1 MRSTVTGTV
10 SARAWLALSLGIAP
24 CAVWIWLFARP
35 DLNGTLVLPSEHFL
49 VVTLV
54 SILAVGVAFLVVR
67 TALVMEQ
74 YQVLLIALGFMSMA
88 GFFAIHAL
96 ATPGAHTSNMAMGSS
111 SAAADPYGYT
121 GSSPVSFEYNGTL
134 IGASAFLSLSTPA
147 LFFAA
152 GSSQPVLGLLRR
164 RVPSRVLTLAAAA
177 LPLAY
182 AALAA
187 TRADL
192 VANLPLS
199 QPPLVYALMLAGG
212 VLLAYA
218 AWQQARAYSATHF
231 PVSGALVLAFVVLA
245 QAQVLVVVSAFWTLA
260 WWGYHVLM
268 LSSVVIALG
277 ALFLELDRRR
287 GLERFLSRELVER
300 VVAGDLLRIA
310 GERRMVSLLFAD
322 LRGSTT
328 LAEQLAP
335 EEVIAIL
342 NAYVGELARCVFAHD
357 GMLDKFLGDGLMA
370 IFGVLPDA
378 SCGAV
383 PAARAALDM
392 RERIGRMNAD
402 RRARGQ
408 VALDFGVAVH
418 TGEVVLGA
426 VGIAQRSDFTAIGD
440 TVNTAARLEGQCKE
454 LGLDIVLSGATAAH
468 LPRPEF
474 RVVDVAE
481 VYLRGRQQSVPLA
494 TLAID

>member
-1 MRSTVTGTV
+1 MTFRG
-10 SARAWLALSLGIAP
+10 WLALVLSAAP
-24 CAVWIWLFARP
+24 SVIWIWLLTRP
-35 DLNGTLVLPSEHFL
+35 DLNGQLVLPSEHFL

-54 SILAVGVAFLVVR
+54 SVLAVGVALLVVR

-88 GFFAIHAL
+88 GFFAVHAL
-96 ATPGAHTSNMAMGSS
+96 ATPGAHTSNMPTAVASDPY
-111 SAAADPYGYT
+111 SAATAT
-121 GSSPVSFEYNGTL
+121 VLSFDYNGTL

-147 LFFAA
+147 VYFAA
-152 GSSQPVLGLLRR
+152 GSSQTVLAILRR
-164 RVPSRVLTLAAAA
+164 HLSSRALTLVAAA
-177 LPLAY
+177 LPVAY
-182 AALAA
+182 AGFAWW
-187 TRADL
+187 RPNL

-199 QPPLVYALMLAGG
+199 QPPVVYVLMLASGA
-212 VLLAYA
+212 LLVFA
-218 AWQQARAYSATHF
+218 AWQQARAYAVAQF
-231 PVSGALVLAFVVLA
+231 PVNGALVLAFIVLA
-245 QAQVLVVVSAFWTLA
+245 QAQLLVVLSAFWTVA

-268 LSSVVIALG
+268 LASVVIALG

-310 GERRMVSLLFAD
+310 GERRTVTLLFAD

-335 EEVIAIL
+335 EQVIAIL
-342 NAYVGELARCVFAHD
+342 NAYVGELARCVFAND

-378 SCGAV
+378 SCGAE
-383 PAARAALDM
+383 PAARAALEM
-392 RERIGRMNAD
+392 RMRMRQLNSK
-402 RRARGQ
+402 RRADGQ
-408 VALDFGVAVH
+408 AVLEFGVALH
-418 TGEVVLGA
+418 TGDVVLGA

-454 LGLDIVLSGATAAH
+454 LGLDIVLSAVTASH
-468 LPRPEF
+468 LSQSRF
-474 RVVDVAE
+474 TVVGLPAVSI
-481 VYLRGRQQSVPLA
+481 RGRQQRVAIA
-494 TLAID
+494 TLADQP